1 MNRPSPRTHNVRLS
15 AIFFSVLTFLFLSNW
30 LRPSAAGGQGHG
42 DSPAGEAV
50 EASQLVTPPATG
62 SIAGRVVDQ
71 RNRPL
76 GGVRV
81 MVRGREMATTDDG
94 GAFMLRSLATTE
106 RLAVSF
112 RTPGFME
119 ATKIYRVMGASRGG
133 LVVLWPRAAF
143 VSMDA
148 GRGGRLSFPGGTVSF
163 PPRALVDDAGRPLRG
178 KVRVAFSAL
187 DVSDRNQLRS
197 APGDFT
203 ARSRDKRIRQL
214 ETFGVFEVLVESPD
228 GRRAD
233 LAPGRR
239 AAVEL
244 SLPKSLRRR
253 APGVVGLYSFD
264 AGDGRWVEEG
274 TLRRSPG
281 AVSYATSVGSTLPTW
296 NADDLLDATCVR
308 VRVLDCDCGPK
319 TLAQS
324 VHVEA
329 TGVNYSGISDGYTD
343 PTTGEVCLL
352 VKRDAIVSV
361 VAHHPSLVNVQTPPL
376 EINTSKVMAGTSAC
390 GDPTL
395 CPLTVTTHIPAAAF
409 DDYLNAEDP
418 ALWCKSGPW
427 ANNDPAFDASWDNT
441 PNHIDFSAASG
452 LLTLTLT
459 DFGTDTGHPCSSS
472 VNCSGKSFASGEYRT
487 KCFYG
492 YGTYEATF
500 QTASPKGLGL
510 VTSFFVYTG
519 APDGTIFYGGQD
531 WHDEIDIE
539 VLGRAPDSNKPQ
551 EAQCSPTDTL
561 MQTNYFVKGDGNHE
575 HIICL
580 PFDASAGL
588 HTYRF
593 VWAQNKLEFYYD
605 PSTNPS
611 PAYTVNRVPP
621 DAPWP
626 AQPGRIVV
634 NTWAGNSADQN
645 TVNWLGAF
653 SYQGS
658 PRQARY
664 DEIHYH

>member
-1 MNRPSPRTHNVRLS
+1 MKRPSPRTHDVRLS
-15 AIFFSVLTFLFLSNW
+15 AILFSILTLLLLSNGP
-30 LRPSAAGGQGHG
+30 RPSTAGGRELI
-42 DSPAGEAV
+42 DSAAV
-50 EASQLVTPPATG
+50 EASQLVAPAAG
-62 SIAGRVVDQ
+62 SIAGRVIDR

-81 MVRGREMATTDDG
+81 IVRGREMTTTDNR
-94 GAFMLRSLATTE
+94 GAFVLRGLATTE

-119 ATKIYRVMGASRGG
+119 ATKIYRVTGASRDGG
-133 LVVLWPRAAF
+133 LVVLWPRATF

-178 KVRVAFSAL
+178 KVRIAFSAL
-187 DVSDRNQLRS
+187 DVSDRNQFRS

-203 ARSRDKRIRQL
+203 ARGRDKGIRRL
-214 ETFGVFEVLVESPD
+214 ETFGVFEVFVEGAN

-239 AAVEL
+239 ATVEL
-244 SLPKSLRRR
+244 SIPKPLRRR

-264 AGDGRWVEEG
+264 AGDGRWVEAG

-281 AVSYATSVGSTLPTW
+281 AVSYATSVPSTLPTW
-296 NADDLLDATCVR
+296 NADDLLDATCIR

-319 TLAQS
+319 TLTQS

-329 TGVNYSGISDGYTD
+329 IGIDYSGVSDGYTD
-343 PTTGEVCLL
+343 PVTGEVCLL
-352 VKRDAIVSV
+352 VKRHSKVSV
-361 VAHHPSLVNVQTPPL
+361 VAYDPSHAGVQTPPL
-376 EINTSKVMAGTSAC
+376 EIGTPIDQVNTSSC
-390 GDPTL
+390 DPQV
-395 CPLTVTTHIPAAAF
+395 CPLAATTHLPATAF
-409 DDYLNAEDP
+409 DDYLNAEDS
-418 ALWCKSGPW
+418 ARWCKSGPW
-427 ANNDPAFDASWDNT
+427 ANTDPAFDTSWDNT
-441 PNHIDFSAASG
+441 PNHIDFLTTPG
-452 LLTLTLT
+452 FLTLTLT
-459 DFGTDTGHPCSSS
+459 DFGADTSHPCSPSS
-472 VNCSGKSFASGEYRT
+472 GNCFGKSFASGEYRT
-487 KCFYG
+487 NCFYG

-500 QTASPKGLGL
+500 QTASPRGDGL

-519 APDGTIFYGGQD
+519 APDGTILYGGQD

-539 VLGRAPDSNKPQ
+539 ILGRAPDPSKQQ
-551 EAQCSPTDTL
+551 EAQCSATDSL
-561 MQTNYFVKGDGNHE
+561 MQTNYFVKGDGTNHE

-593 VWAQNKLEFYYD
+593 VWSPNKLEFYYD

-611 PAYTVNRVPP
+611 AAYTVNRVPS

-626 AQPGRIVV
+626 SQPGRIIV
-634 NTWAGNSADQN
+634 NTWAGSLNVA
-645 TVNWLGAF
+645 NWLGAF

-658 PRQARY
+658 PRQAQY